1 MAEEKLTLYQ
11 LEGQFQEALNLSD
24 EDEELFMDTLDSNGF
39 FENMEEKFDG
49 YGFFIKDLKARREV
63 EKAKADILK
72 KAYDDQMKKVKS
84 YDKKEKFVKNKLYEF
99 MKMTKQE
106 KVKTDNHTFWYQK
119 SASKLEI
126 TNQPLIPK
134 AYYSEQLDE
143 KKLSDSLKAGNVILG
158 AELVKSESLRFR

>member
-1 MAEEKLTLYQ
+1 
-11 LEGQFQEALNLSD
+11 
-24 EDEELFMDTLDSNGF
+24 
-39 FENMEEKFDG
+39 
-49 YGFFIKDLKARREV
+49 
-63 EKAKADILK
+63 
-72 KAYDDQMKKVKS
+72 
-84 YDKKEKFVKNKLYEF
+84 

-119 SASKLEI
+119 SAPKLEI

>member
-49 YGFFIKDLKARREV
+49 YGFFMKDLKVRREV
-63 EKAKADILK
+63 EKAKADIIK

-84 YDKKEKFVKNKLYEF
+84 YVIKEKFVKNKLYEF

-106 KVKTDNHTFWYQK
+106 KVKTGNHTFWYQK
-119 SASKLEI
+119 SAPKLEI
-126 TNQPLIPK
+126 TNKPLIPK

>member
-1 MAEEKLTLYQ
+1 M
-11 LEGQFQEALNLSD
+11 
-24 EDEELFMDTLDSNGF
+24 
-39 FENMEEKFDG
+39 
-49 YGFFIKDLKARREV
+49 KARREV
-63 EKAKADILK
+63 EKAKADIIK

-119 SASKLEI
+119 SAPKLEI
-126 TNQPLIPK
+126 TNQALIPK
-134 AYYSEQLDE
+134 AYYSEKLDE